1 MDHVRPPSGP
11 ANALRSPVYAD
22 NMPENGMLTAKVEQ
36 VMQAS
41 GGYYDNLPDDIQRM
55 VHMYMDWQ
63 RVTPHTH
70 FHQLWKTYVANVK
83 RQARASLHQIP
94 ALTREEEDQLWKTYV
109 ANRGN
114 QTVRA
119 FFDGL
124 AEWRKKDLLQMALS
138 QGHPPGAESMPQA
151 NPYTITT
158 R

>member
-1 MDHVRPPSGP
+1 MNHFGPPSGP

-22 NMPENGMLTAKVEQ
+22 NMRENGMLTAKVEQ

-63 RVTPHTH
+63 RVTPHTY
-70 FHQLWKTYVANVK
+70 FYQSWNTYVA
-83 RQARASLHQIP
+83 SSESH
-94 ALTREEEDQLWKTYV
+94 DY
-109 ANRGN
+109 
-114 QTVRA
+114 RA

-124 AEWRKKDLLQMALS
+124 STYNKQTLLQMALHW
-138 QGHPPGAESMPQA
+138 GHPPGAESMPQA

>member
-1 MDHVRPPSGP
+1 MNHFGPPSGP

-22 NMPENGMLTAKVEQ
+22 NMRENGMLTAKVEQ

-70 FHQLWKTYVANVK
+70 FYASWNTYVAK
-83 RQARASLHQIP
+83 DESKSR
-94 ALTREEEDQLWKTYV
+94 DY
-109 ANRGN
+109 
-114 QTVRA
+114 RA

-124 AEWRKKDLLQMALS
+124 STYNKQTLLQMAL
-138 QGHPPGAESMPQA
+138 QWGHPPGAESMPQA

>member
-1 MDHVRPPSGP
+1 MNHFGPPSGP

-22 NMPENGMLTAKVEQ
+22 NMRENGMLNAKVAQ

-70 FHQLWKTYVANVK
+70 FHELWNSYVADHEN
-83 RQARASLHQIP
+83 P
-94 ALTREEEDQLWKTYV
+94 
-109 ANRGN
+109 N
-114 QTVRA
+114 VRA

-124 AEWRKKDLLQMALS
+124 AAWRKKDLLQMAL
-138 QGHPPGAESMPQA
+138 QWGHPPGAESMPQA
-151 NPYTITT
+151 NPYTITNQPLKKGAKFG
-158 R
+158 

>member
-1 MDHVRPPSGP
+1 MNHFGPPSGP

-70 FHQLWKTYVANVK
+70 FHQLWKTYVAN
-83 RQARASLHQIP
+83 
-94 ALTREEEDQLWKTYV
+94 
-109 ANRGN
+109 RGN
-114 QTVRA
+114 QNVRA

-124 AEWRKKDLLQMALS
+124 AEWRKKDLLQMAL
-138 QGHPPGAESMPQA
+138 QWGHPPGAESMPQA

>member
-1 MDHVRPPSGP
+1 MDHVRPPDGP

-70 FHQLWKTYVANVK
+70 FYGKWNTYVAKMKAKDESN
-83 RQARASLHQIP
+83 SH
-94 ALTREEEDQLWKTYV
+94 DY
-109 ANRGN
+109 
-114 QTVRA
+114 RA

-124 AEWRKKDLLQMALS
+124 STYDKESLLQMALRS
-138 QGHPPGAESMPQA
+138 GHPPGAESMPQA